1 MRLFQDLVNILL
13 RSLVRYKIVW
23 ENTVITNAG
32 IELLKNALSGGTI
45 TVTAIKSGAGK
56 VDVSALKSQTAVSSI
71 KQSGTVQGVTKTNE
85 TIKIGVLFSNAGLSA
100 GYSMT
105 QLGIYAKGST
115 GSEVLFAISQSITG
129 KEVPAESAMPSWSL
143 VHNFYIK
150 LNNDV
155 TMTATVDPEGYVTF
169 ETMQTALNKHT
180 GNKSNPH
187 SVTKSQVGLGNVPN
201 VATNDQT
208 PTYSDTTT
216 LVTLSSGEKISIA
229 FAKIKLAITTLIN
242 HLANKSNPHGVTK
255 SQVGLGNVENKSSA
269 TIRGELTKGNVTTAL
284 GYTPANQT
292 DMTNAQ
298 DAITQLNSDYDTII
312 VGTSV
317 STTSQTINHY
327 GDRKLSDY
335 KFIVFAFGASDDDI
349 RSIVTVPRVIFEKIG
364 KSYSFVAHGS
374 NDSTISAVSFTYAS
388 DTATTVKLSADHGVK
403 YIRVFGIK

>member
-1 MRLFQDLVNILL
+1 M
-13 RSLVRYKIVW
+13 W

-71 KQSGTVQGVTKTNE
+71 KQSGTVQGVTKTDE

-115 GSEVLFAISQSITG
+115 GSEVLFAISQNTTG
-129 KEVPAESAMPSWSL
+129 KEVPSESAMPSWSL

-169 ETMQTALNKHT
+169 ETMQTALNTHT

-255 SQVGLGNVENKSSA
+255 SQVGLGSVENKSSA
-269 TIRGELTKGNVTTAL
+269 TIRGELTSTNVEVAL
-284 GYTPANQT
+284 GYVPAKQT
-292 DMTNAQ
+292 DMKNAQ
-298 DAITQLNSDYDTII
+298 DAITQLNSDKEWKTYFDDGIKIVTNNQCTIFCI
-312 VGTSV
+312 RKSKSLIGGNIND
-317 STTSQTINHY
+317 QTLIDLPN
-327 GDRKLSDY
+327 G
-335 KFIVFAFGASDDDI
+335 IVFKDE
-349 RSIVTVPRVIFEKIG
+349 IFAPCEILDGSWTPYGNTGYVNGRNEKITVRCKDSASAG
-364 KSYSFVAHGS
+364 VVIATFVVPTS
-374 NDSTISAVSFTYAS
+374 S
-388 DTATTVKLSADHGVK
+388 
-403 YIRVFGIK
+403 IKFN

>member
-1 MRLFQDLVNILL
+1 M
-13 RSLVRYKIVW
+13 W

-169 ETMQTALNKHT
+169 ETMQTALNTHT

-187 SVTKSQVGLGNVPN
+187 SVTKSQVGLWNVPN

-298 DAITQLNSDYDTII
+298 DAITQLNSDKEYKTY
-312 VGTSV
+312 
-317 STTSQTINHY
+317 STDGISIEINSQCAMFYI
-327 GDRKLSDY
+327 RKSKSLTGGNTTQTLLDLPNGITL
-335 KFIVFAFGASDDDI
+335 KNEVFAPCEIIDGSWTPYGNTGYINARNGHINVRCKDSTST
-349 RSIVTVPRVIFEKIG
+349 SIVIAMFTVPRYFIQF
-364 KSYSFVAHGS
+364 S
-374 NDSTISAVSFTYAS
+374 
-388 DTATTVKLSADHGVK
+388 
-403 YIRVFGIK
+403 

>member
-1 MRLFQDLVNILL
+1 
-13 RSLVRYKIVW
+13 
-23 ENTVITNAG
+23 
-32 IELLKNALSGGTI
+32 
-45 TVTAIKSGAGK
+45 
-56 VDVSALKSQTAVSSI
+56 
-71 KQSGTVQGVTKTNE
+71 
-85 TIKIGVLFSNAGLSA
+85 
-100 GYSMT
+100 
-105 QLGIYAKGST
+105 
-115 GSEVLFAISQSITG
+115 
-129 KEVPAESAMPSWSL
+129 
-143 VHNFYIK
+143 
-150 LNNDV
+150 
-155 TMTATVDPEGYVTF
+155 
-169 ETMQTALNKHT
+169 MQTALNTHT

-284 GYTPANQT
+284 GYTPANQA

-317 STTSQTINHY
+317 STVSQTISHY
-327 GDRKLSDY
+327 GGRKLSDY

-349 RSIVTVPRVIFEKIG
+349 RSIVTVPRIIFEKIG

-374 NDSTISAVSFTYAS
+374 NDSTISVASFTYAS
-388 DTATTVKLSADHGVK
+388 DTATTIKLSADHGVK

>member
-1 MRLFQDLVNILL
+1 MRLFQALVNILL
-13 RSLVRYKIVW
+13 RSLVRYKILW

-155 TMTATVDPEGYVTF
+155 TMTVTVDPEGYVTF

-201 VATNDQT
+201 VSTNDQT

-298 DAITQLNSDYDTII
+298 NAITQLNSDFDTII